1 MYSFEKSEI
10 MKKVKKLA
18 KNKSWLIN
26 FMETFLDKHGYSIK
40 YVSKDVVLHIFRSEL
55 LYVLDSNAS
64 MVARLKNISKELDGV
79 MLDEALNLYF
89 EIFVSQE

>member
-89 EIFVSQE
+89 EIFGSQE